1 MTKPAVDFV
10 PTMDPLLRGPH
21 LAHSATLV
29 VLGIEI
35 RVETNSK
42 DVRDLAEDSF
52 SAWSQSTG
60 PAAAVALR
68 ASAPSIAGPSV
79 PQPVHVRIVVHDG
92 NEYTDVHAPVRY
104 ISTDDGRLIVHSPG
118 GVAIVDESRRE
129 SLAYVTAALTVD
141 REHFRTTVIEAIT
154 FALLACFDRHP
165 IHAAAIMRDDR
176 AVLLA
181 GPSASGKSTLAYLAH
196 AAGIRVLSDDR
207 VWVQMEPS
215 LRVWGTPGTARLT
228 AAALSSFPELGAAGV
243 PLTPGCGG
251 KFTVPLAPLD
261 DWSGHTASRA
271 VVCALARG
279 ERAALD
285 RLSPA
290 SLSTVLFSQLSPG
303 FDRFPRRMERVVEV
317 LTAGGGWRL
326 TLTDD
331 AREALPFLR
340 RMVDETD

>member
-10 PTMDPLLRGPH
+10 PTTDPLLRHPH
-21 LAHSATLV
+21 LTHSATLV
-29 VLGIEI
+29 VFGIEI
-35 RVETNSK
+35 CVETNSEY
-42 DVRDLAEDSF
+42 VRDLVEETF
-52 SAWSQSTG
+52 GAWSRSSG
-60 PAAAVALR
+60 PAK
-68 ASAPSIAGPSV
+68 AGHYV
-79 PQPVHVRIVVHDG
+79 RGPVHVRIVVHEG

-118 GVAIVDESRRE
+118 SVAIVDEPRGE
-129 SLAYVTAALTVD
+129 SLAYVTAALAAD

-165 IHAAAIMRDDR
+165 IHAAALVRDDR

-181 GPSASGKSTLAYLAH
+181 GPSAMGKSTLAYLAH

-215 LRVWGTPGTARLT
+215 LRIWGTPGTARLT
-228 AAALSSFPELGAAGV
+228 AAALSLFPELGAAGEPV
-243 PLTPGCGG
+243 TPGSVG
-251 KFTVPLAPLD
+251 KVTVPLAPLN

-271 VVCALARG
+271 VVCALIRG
-279 ERAALD
+279 GQAALD
-285 RLSPA
+285 RMSSA
-290 SLSTVLFSQLSPG
+290 SLSTVLLSQLSPG
-303 FDRFPRRMERVVEV
+303 FDRFPRRVERVVEV

-340 RMVDETD
+340 LMLDETD